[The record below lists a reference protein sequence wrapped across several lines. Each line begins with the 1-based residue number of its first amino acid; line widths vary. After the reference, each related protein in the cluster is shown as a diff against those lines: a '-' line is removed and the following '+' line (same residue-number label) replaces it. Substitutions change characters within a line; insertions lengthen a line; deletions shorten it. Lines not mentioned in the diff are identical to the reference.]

1 MQCCFKNGFWAWP
14 LPWACLETSLETNT
28 LKSWITNHYWWWETW
43 INQQPT
49 KSHLRTLKLKN
60 SNWQLCISYKW
71 AGGGY
76 LSTVGDLVKFGN
88 AMLYSYQQKNVFSST
103 STKLPETKPPS
114 KTEKT
119 DVNNNS
125 SKTDKT
131 VDNVVYQP
139 GPLSSVNNG
148 NGDNKTEKKIRYLPG
163 YLSSTTIQEM
173 WTPQVWLL

>member
-1 MQCCFKNGFWAWP
+1 MGWRR
-14 LPWACLETSLETNT
+14 LLIH
-28 LKSWITNHYWWWETW
+28 SWRFGQIRKCDAL
-43 INQQPT
+43 Q
-49 KSHLRTLKLKN
+49 
-60 SNWQLCISYKW
+60 
-71 AGGGY
+71 
-76 LSTVGDLVKFGN
+76 LSTEKC
-88 AMLYSYQQKNVFSST
+88 FSST

-173 WTPQVWLL
+173 WTPQVWFGDYSE